1 MNRRAFLA
9 TLPSAAVAAR
19 ALGGT
24 STPLRPATLDLRE
37 PMRLAVECVMNR
49 MDPSQNYRPWFAV
62 EVVNHHPVR
71 LRHDVW
77 DFGDTS
83 ARFLEAL
90 ILARQMVPATPEM
103 MRGEQR
109 IRRFLL
115 SLFDEHGVIWNA
127 DQKAPDH
134 MFAQGSALY
143 GLVTDFELSRDP
155 ALRLLIE
162 RFIAGLDRMAVH
174 EKDYLWFPQVATKIA
189 PCSHQAA
196 YQVLPVVR
204 FYELTGY
211 APALKYAEHLSR
223 WAFYH
228 DPTVTAD
235 GMISKT
241 YWEGHLHAWMDT
253 FSGIIRCS
261 RAGEGLDHRAVIERS
276 QKVYQWVRAN
286 HTSPFGWV
294 ADSVGSQTCETD
306 TITSFIRLALELIKE
321 GHTEYWDD
329 LERFVRNQLIENQFR
344 DVSCLSIS
352 DSLLARGIRG
362 CFESYADPNTLL
374 AVPKGDVEGCC
385 INGGMRGLFLAYQ
398 NAITETQ
405 AEVHVNLL
413 LSGGTPSLEVA
424 SYLPYEGRLDL
435 YPGTSRPV
443 VIRCPAWLAPERV
456 HTEMSAAARAS
467 SESGTNALRI
477 TGAKPRSRVVL
488 RFDQPEEERTHMV
501 AGRSYR
507 ARWRGDTVVQITPH
521 GGTYPIFTRLELD
534 RGHAPMRPWDAAYR
548 VPKVHW

>member
-1 MNRRAFLA
+1 
-9 TLPSAAVAAR
+9 
-19 ALGGT
+19 
-24 STPLRPATLDLRE
+24 
-37 PMRLAVECVMNR
+37 

-62 EVVNHHPVR
+62 EVVNHRPVR

-103 MRGEQR
+103 MTGEHH
-109 IRRFLL
+109 IRRFPLA
-115 SLFDEHGVIWNA
+115 LFDERGVIWNP

-143 GLVTDFELSRDP
+143 GLVTDFELSPDP
-155 ALRLLIE
+155 TLRLRIE
-162 RFIAGLDRMAVH
+162 KFIAGLDGMAVN

-189 PCSHQAA
+189 PCSHHAP
-196 YQVLPVVR
+196 YQVLPVIR
-204 FYELTGY
+204 SYELTGY
-211 APALKYAEHLSR
+211 APALTYAERLSR

-228 DPTVTAD
+228 DPTVTSD
-235 GMISKT
+235 GVITKT
-241 YWEGHLHAWMDT
+241 FWEGHLHAWMDT

-261 RAGEGLDHRAVIERS
+261 RAGRGLDHGTVVERS
-276 QKVYQWVRAN
+276 QKLYEWVRAN
-286 HTSPFGWV
+286 YTSPFGWV

-329 LERFVRNQLIENQFR
+329 IERFVRNQLVENQFR
-344 DVSCLSIS
+344 DVAGLNVSATLV
-352 DSLLARGIRG
+352 ARGLSG

-374 AVPKGDVEGCC
+374 AVPKGDIEGCC

-398 NAITETQ
+398 NAITETH
-405 AEVHVNLL
+405 AEVRVNLL
-413 LSGGTPSLEVA
+413 LSVGTPALEIV

-435 YPGTSRPV
+435 YPATSRPIV
-443 VIRCPAWLAPERV
+443 VRCPAWLPPERV
-456 HTEMSAAARAS
+456 HTEMSVATGAGRVL
-467 SESGTNALRI
+467 GPNALRI
-477 TGAKPRSRVVL
+477 AGAKPGSRIVL
-488 RFDQPEEERTHMV
+488 RFDQPEDERTHGV

-507 ARWRGDTVVQITPH
+507 ARWRGDTVVQITPQ
-521 GGTYPIFTRLELD
+521 GGTYPIFARLAID
-534 RGHAPMRPWDAAYR
+534 RDRAPMRSWDVSWRAPR
-548 VPKVHW
+548 VHW